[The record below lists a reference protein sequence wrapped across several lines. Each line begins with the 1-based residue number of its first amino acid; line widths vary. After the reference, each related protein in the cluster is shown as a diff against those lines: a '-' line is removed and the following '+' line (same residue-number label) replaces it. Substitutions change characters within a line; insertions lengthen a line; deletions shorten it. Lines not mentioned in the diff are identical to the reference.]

1 MHTSYSALNTFLTCP
16 LKYKYQVI
24 DKIRTPQSP
33 EQAFGSLIHRTLKF
47 THTVSRKGY
56 PSKEEVINYFS
67 QNWNQESFPKEAGIR
82 GFFEEGLSM
91 LGKYYDSVSDE
102 DKKKSIATEHRFIV
116 RLGNHTLGGAID
128 RIDRTESGFEII
140 DYKTSRKIP
149 PQKEIDNDLQLSIY
163 LRAFITQWPSL
174 FERLSDTA
182 KITLSLEYLRH
193 NLRLSTTR
201 TQDDLKEIDADI
213 LQIIDQIQLAEK
225 EKNLAPGSNRGF
237 EPHLNPLCDWCDYQ
251 KICPLWSH
259 KFKPSV
265 ASDQLSEKKIQ
276 EIGKKFILLKN
287 KKKEL
292 ENEIF
297 ELGQKLNQYLEQ
309 EKLGQFFT
317 EEGSV
322 LRALRQT
329 YKYNAEE
336 VASIIKQWNKDPFLI
351 MKVDSTA
358 LNKFAAGLTPEQ
370 KRELARL
377 KKIDKQSYVLVVRK

>member
-1 MHTSYSALNTFLTCP
+1 MHTSYSALNTFLICP
-16 LKYKYQVI
+16 LKYKYQAI

-33 EQAFGSLIHRTLKF
+33 EQAFGSLIHRTLRYAHSS
-47 THTVSRKGY
+47 TEKGY
-56 PSKEEVINYFS
+56 PQKEDIINYFS
-67 QNWNQESFPKEAGIR
+67 QNWNQESFPKEVNAR
-82 GFFEEGLSM
+82 GFFEEGLLM
-91 LGKYYDSVSDE
+91 LGKYYDSTSDE

-116 RLGNHTLGGAID
+116 KVGNHTLGGAID

-174 FERLSDTA
+174 FERLGDTA

-201 TQDDLKEIDADI
+201 TQDDLKKIDADI
-213 LQIIDQIQLAEK
+213 LGIIYQVQEAEK
-225 EKNLAPGSNRGF
+225 QKNF

-259 KFKPSV
+259 KFKKLDV
-265 ASDQLSEKKIQ
+265 RRQTSEKKIQ
-276 EIGKKFILLKN
+276 EISKKYIILKG
-287 KKKEL
+287 KKKEI
-292 ENEIF
+292 EQEIA
-297 ELGQKLNQYLEQ
+297 ELGVQLSNFFEQ

-322 LRALRQT
+322 LRVLRQT
-329 YKYNAEE
+329 YKYNADE
-336 VASIIKQWNKDPFLI
+336 VASILKQWNKDPFSI
-351 MKVDSTA
+351 MKVDSAA
-358 LNKFAAGLTPEQ
+358 LNKFAAGLSPEQ
-370 KRELARL
+370 KRELSRL
-377 KKIDKQSYVLVVRK
+377 KKLDKQNYVLMVKNIKHTT